1 MFFCFYDE
9 VKSQNREFSRKK
21 NAVSNVV
28 YLQNLKL
35 VNVNLVAR
43 FKQSDL
49 NCIKLRNAGNF

>member
-1 MFFCFYDE
+1 MYFCFYDE
-9 VKSQNREFSRKK
+9 VNHKTRSFLGKK
-21 NAVSNVV
+21 NAASNAV

-49 NCIKLRNAGNF
+49 NCIKLGNAGDF

>member
-21 NAVSNVV
+21 NAASNAV

-43 FKQSDL
+43 FKQSNL
-49 NCIKLRNAGNF
+49 NCIKLRNAGDF